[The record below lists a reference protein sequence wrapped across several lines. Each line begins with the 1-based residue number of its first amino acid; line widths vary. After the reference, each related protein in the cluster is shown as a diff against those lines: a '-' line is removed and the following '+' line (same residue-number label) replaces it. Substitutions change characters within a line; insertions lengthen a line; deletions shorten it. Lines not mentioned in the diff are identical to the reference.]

1 MPARDMA
8 AYMRD
13 YRARQKA
20 ALKAE
25 KEAIEQRGG
34 RPVFT
39 THSSG
44 EIRLPGRHEAAPRP
58 AVTLAS
64 LGGSPPRLHS
74 AARLNGRG
82 DPGGR
87 RVPVG
92 YDPGTYP
99 ITPPERPVAVNTIWQ
114 RNVERTLVGLA
125 MDNHDLRARVE
136 ELEAERRRRETSPAL
151 AGGRFRDALDV
162 GRLETRLARNTA
174 EMRRATGSSHAD
186 RGDRREFGELM
197 VLISSSAA
205 ILAQERG
212 SRRSRR
218 QDPPLARGQA

>member
-44 EIRLPGRHEAAPRP
+44 ELGYRDGTNAAPRP

-64 LGGSPPRLHS
+64 LGGRPHASTRPPAS
-74 AARLNGRG
+74 MVAGIA
-82 DPGGR
+82 GGR

-136 ELEAERRRRETSPAL
+136 ELEAERRRRETSPDWQV
-151 AGGRFRDALDV
+151 AGFAMLSMLG
-162 GRLETRLARNTA
+162 GWK
-174 EMRRATGSSHAD
+174 RA
-186 RGDRREFGELM
+186 
-197 VLISSSAA
+197 
-205 ILAQERG
+205 
-212 SRRSRR
+212 
-218 QDPPLARGQA
+218 